1 MKRKDAEEDA
11 EEDGE
16 EDEEDEEE
24 EEEVEEEEE
33 EGDEER
39 RGIWWRKY
47 IAGTRVTSGSFRPW
61 HGVIL
66 LYRKAM
72 MTVFRCWLARFKNTP
87 AGHLLSASTIMVTR
101 PL

>member
-1 MKRKDAEEDA
+1 MAAQGARGAQGREEERKEKRRGRSWKWK
-11 EEDGE
+11 
-16 EDEEDEEE
+16 EEE
-24 EEEVEEEEE
+24 E
-33 EGDEER
+33 D
-39 RGIWWRKY
+39 GIWWRKY
-47 IAGTRVTSGSFRPW
+47 IAGTRVTSGSFGPW

>member
-1 MKRKDAEEDA
+1 MKRKDAEEDEEDA

-16 EDEEDEEE
+16 EEEEDEEE
-24 EEEVEEEEE
+24 EEEE
-33 EGDEER
+33 EER

-87 AGHLLSASTIMVTR
+87 AGHLFSASTIMVTR